1 MLKNAIDKIENEGG
15 TDARVVFLGDYIDRG
30 PDSRGVIELLMNG
43 LATGKNWVCLKGNHD
58 QMFSLF
64 MEDCHAQLTVH
75 YHWLDD
81 RLGGKETL
89 ASYGVRVDNNDQK
102 QDVYMSSLATVPAEH
117 IEFLDSLPHSHQENN
132 LLFVH
137 AGIRPG
143 VPIDKQDPHDLLW
156 IRDEFL
162 DDKRQHPFT
171 VVHGHT
177 PVEKARHYGNR
188 VNLDTGSGYGRH
200 LTAALFEGAHCWI
213 FTDEGKVPLVPVA

>member
-1 MLKNAIDKIENEGG
+1 MLKGTIKKIENDGG
-15 TDARVVFLGDYIDRG
+15 SDARVVFLGDYIDRG
-30 PDSRGVIELLMNG
+30 LQSRGVIEFLMNG
-43 LATGKNWVCLKGNHD
+43 LAENKNWVCLKGNHD

-64 MEDCHAQLTVH
+64 MEDCQAQLTAD

-89 ASYGVRVDNNDQK
+89 ASYGVTVGNNDHK
-102 QDVYMSSLATVPAEH
+102 QDVYMSSLAAVPAEH
-117 IEFLDSLPHSHQENN
+117 IEFLDSLPHSHQEND

-143 VPIDKQDPHDLLW
+143 VPIEKQDPHELLW
-156 IRDEFL
+156 IRYEFL
-162 DDKRQHPFT
+162 EDKRQHPFL

-177 PVEKARHYGNR
+177 PVERAQHYGNR

-200 LTAALFEGAHCWI
+200 LTAAVFEETRCWI
-213 FTDEGKVPLVPVA
+213 LTDKGKEALSPPA